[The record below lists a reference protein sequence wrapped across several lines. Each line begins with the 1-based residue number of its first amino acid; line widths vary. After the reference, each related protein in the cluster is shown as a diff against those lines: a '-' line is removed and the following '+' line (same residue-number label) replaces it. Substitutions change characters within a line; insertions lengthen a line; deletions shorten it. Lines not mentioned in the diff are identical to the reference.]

1 MTASTTTTGNGLKL
15 ALLIGAAFALIM
27 VFVMLLGI
35 VLLPLLIAAGLWCFR
50 KGIIGLRDA
59 LAVANTPTAKVSSAA
74 MGLVELAGRA
84 VTQRPTPAIVTGVPC
99 VWWTLQVEVWQKRTS
114 GRHRGSQW
122 VQVMA
127 RSGGQVDTLWLEDDT
142 GRMPVWLRGADLLL
156 SEDVWEKGKNDLPP
170 GGIQLLAGSAF
181 DWAGTKRVRVREQRM
196 EANGQ
201 VYVLGTLDEAHRLQ
215 NTGAERTSERWAHLI
230 RSGEWRGKLIGFM
243 PALLRGPMLI
253 AIGYLE
259 LLGATGQG
267 KQQDVPPP
275 NLESS
280 TVVVWKGR
288 AGRPLIVSNR
298 SEKGATSQ
306 LRKRSLWYIGI
317 GIAIL
322 CWLLYELTKTS

>member
-1 MTASTTTTGNGLKL
+1 MTASTTASGNGLKL
-15 ALLIGAAFALIM
+15 ALLIGAAFALII

-35 VLLPLLIAAGLWCFR
+35 VLLPLLIGAGFWCFR

-74 MGLVELAGRA
+74 MGLVELEGRA
-84 VTQRPTPAIVTGVPC
+84 VTQRPVPAVVTGVPC
-99 VWWTLQVEVWQKRTS
+99 VWWSMQVEVWQKRTS
-114 GRHRGSQW
+114 GRHRGSHW

-127 RSGGQVDTLWLEDDT
+127 RSGGKVDTLWLEDDT

-156 SEDVWEKGKNDLPP
+156 SEDVWEKGKNELPP

-196 EANGQ
+196 EADGH

-215 NTGAERTSERWAHLI
+215 NTGEERTWARWGRLI
-230 RSGEWRGKLIGFM
+230 RSGEWRTKLVESM
-243 PALLRGPMLI
+243 PALLRGPMLV

-259 LLGATGQG
+259 LLSGTGNRNE
-267 KQQDVPPP
+267 QDASAP
-275 NLESS
+275 NLES
-280 TVVVWKGR
+280 TAVVVWKGR
-288 AGRPLIVSNR
+288 AGRPLIVSNQR
-298 SEKGATSQ
+298 QTDAASQ
-306 LRKRSLWYIGI
+306 LRVRSLWYIGI

-322 CWLLYELTKTS
+322 CWILYELTKPF